1 MRILLI
7 ENYDHCFFVIM
18 IRRIFPS
25 LELAPTHSTIV
36 TRGLSIHLISFINVV
51 SFSSQ
56 LRAIVFI

>member
-7 ENYDHCFFVIM
+7 ENYDHCFLVIM
-18 IRRIFPS
+18 IRRIVPS

-36 TRGLSIHLISFINVV
+36 TWGLSIHLFSFINVV